1 MSEIASSEIDAQE
14 TVEVEKDNMQSFYE
28 LLSSIEQSSSD
39 ERDKGTRF
47 ENLVLDFLQND
58 PTYNNDF
65 TKIQTYADWAQEHT
79 DLVPNKK
86 DIGIDLV
93 ATNLCLDNE
102 PQTYTAIQCKFY
114 AKDAKVPKKEIDSF
128 IAASDKEF
136 FTGRMMVA
144 TNSNWSDNAWA
155 TLAGNKC
162 KPYLLDREKL
172 AQSSIDW
179 SQYLKTG
186 QVNVTKRSLRSYQQ
200 TALQNVISGF
210 KTHDRGKL
218 IDLVPNKKDIGIDLV
233 ATNLCLDNEPQ
244 TYTAIQCKFYAK
256 DAKVPKK
263 EIDSFIAASDKE
275 FFTGRMMVAT
285 NSNWSDN
292 AWATLAGN
300 KCKPYLL
307 DREKLAQSSIDWS
320 QYLKT
325 GQVNV
330 TKRSLRSYQ
339 QTALQNV
346 ISGFKTHDRGKLIMA
361 CSIDWSQYLKTGQ
374 VNVTKRSLRS
384 YQQTALQNVISGF
397 KTHDRGKLIMACGTG
412 KTYTSLKIA
421 EAQTNN
427 NGFVLFLV
435 PSLALLSQ
443 TLSDWKQQ
451 SEFPIRAFAVCSDT
465 TVGKKTKSGSIDE
478 LLTPNELNYPAT
490 TNEQDLAK
498 HVQNAFKY
506 KEQNQEQGMVVI
518 FSTYQSI
525 EVIALAQNKLGMRP
539 FDLVIC
545 DEAHRTAGGYL
556 INPEGMVVIFSTY
569 QSIEVI
575 ALAQNKLGMRPFDLV
590 ICDEAHRTAG
600 GYLINPE
607 LTKKEILAQSG
618 ILKDADLSALNA
630 EQTQAPTQAT
640 TEAEPNPAQEKD
652 TKAKTKSRKSKLDF
666 IDEEEAVFTRVHN
679 DQYIHAKKRLY
690 MTATP
695 KIYGDA
701 LKSACI

>member
-1 MSEIASSEIDAQE
+1 MSIE
-14 TVEVEKDNMQSFYE
+14 EKQGMSDTAIGESNTLEQVQGDNIQAFYD
-28 LLSSIEQSSSD
+28 LLNSIEQSSSD
-39 ERDKGTRF
+39 QKDKGTRF

-58 PTYNNDF
+58 PTYKNDF

-128 IAASDKEF
+128 LAASDTPF

-144 TNSNWSDNAWA
+144 TNSNWSDNALA
-155 TLAGNKC
+155 TLASKTVPC
-162 KPYLLDREKL
+162 ILIDREQL
-172 AQSSIDW
+172 AKSNIDW
-179 SQYLKTG
+179 SKYSKDG
-186 QVNVTKRSLRSYQQ
+186 SVVVTKRNLRPYQ
-200 TALQNVISGF
+200 
-210 KTHDRGKL
+210 
-218 IDLVPNKKDIGIDLV
+218 
-233 ATNLCLDNEPQ
+233 
-244 TYTAIQCKFYAK
+244 
-256 DAKVPKK
+256 K
-263 EIDSFIAASDKE
+263 E
-275 FFTGRMMVAT
+275 
-285 NSNWSDN
+285 
-292 AWATLAGN
+292 
-300 KCKPYLL
+300 
-307 DREKLAQSSIDWS
+307 
-320 QYLKT
+320 
-325 GQVNV
+325 
-330 TKRSLRSYQ
+330 
-339 QTALQNV
+339 
-346 ISGFKTHDRGKLIMA
+346 
-361 CSIDWSQYLKTGQ
+361 
-374 VNVTKRSLRS
+374 
-384 YQQTALQNVISGF
+384 ALQNVISGF

-451 SEFPIRAFAVCSDT
+451 SEFPIRAFAVCSDN
-465 TVGKKTKSGSIDE
+465 TVGKKTKSGSIDN

-506 KEQNQEQGMVVI
+506 KEQHQEQGMVVI
-518 FSTYQSI
+518 FSTYQSL
-525 EVIALAQNKLGMRP
+525 EVIALAQNNLGMRP

-545 DEAHRTAGGYL
+545 DEAHRTAGGYF
-556 INPEGMVVIFSTY
+556 INP
-569 QSIEVI
+569 
-575 ALAQNKLGMRPFDLV
+575 D
-590 ICDEAHRTAG
+590 
-600 GYLINPE
+600 
-607 LTKKEILAQSG
+607 LTKQEIFAQSG
-618 ILKDADLSALNA
+618 LLKDTELSAINA
-630 EQTQAPTQAT
+630 DNKPTQAT
-640 TEAEPNPAQEKD
+640 TEAKQE

-695 KIYGDA
+695 KIYGELA
-701 LKSACI
+701 RSKKIIMK

>member
-1 MSEIASSEIDAQE
+1 MSEIANSEIDAQE

-28 LLSSIEQSSSD
+28 LLTIIEQSSSD

-65 TKIQTYADWAQEHT
+65 TKIQTYADWAQEHK

-114 AKDAKVPKKEIDSF
+114 AQDASVPKKEIDSF
-128 IAASDKEF
+128 LAASDTDF
-136 FTGRMMVA
+136 FTGRMMIA
-144 TNSNWSDNAWA
+144 TNSNWSDNALA
-155 TLAGNKC
+155 TLANKSVPC
-162 KPYLLDREKL
+162 IVLDREKL
-172 AQSSIDW
+172 AQS
-179 SQYLKTG
+179 
-186 QVNVTKRSLRSYQQ
+186 
-200 TALQNVISGF
+200 
-210 KTHDRGKL
+210 
-218 IDLVPNKKDIGIDLV
+218 
-233 ATNLCLDNEPQ
+233 
-244 TYTAIQCKFYAK
+244 
-256 DAKVPKK
+256 
-263 EIDSFIAASDKE
+263 
-275 FFTGRMMVAT
+275 
-285 NSNWSDN
+285 
-292 AWATLAGN
+292 
-300 KCKPYLL
+300 
-307 DREKLAQSSIDWS
+307 
-320 QYLKT
+320 
-325 GQVNV
+325 
-330 TKRSLRSYQ
+330 
-339 QTALQNV
+339 
-346 ISGFKTHDRGKLIMA
+346 
-361 CSIDWSQYLKTGQ
+361 SIDWSQYLKTGQ

-556 INPEGMVVIFSTY
+556 INPE
-569 QSIEVI
+569 
-575 ALAQNKLGMRPFDLV
+575 
-590 ICDEAHRTAG
+590 
-600 GYLINPE
+600 
-607 LTKKEILAQSG
+607 LTKQEILAQSG
-618 ILKDADLSALNA
+618 ILKDADISALNA

-640 TEAEPNPAQEKD
+640 TEAEPNTAQEKD
-652 TKAKTKSRKSKLDF
+652 AKAKTKSRKSKLDF

-701 LKSACI
+701 AQEQKDKNEVVLYSMDDTDVFGPVFHSLNFDEAVQLGCLVDYKVIILASDSRFVRDDSTLIEKINEDHAARIIGSWKALNKYGTSEDLHDDAQPMKRAVGFAQVINRDAKNIKISSKLFA